1 MAHPRILDGSRAALL
16 VIDVQEAFRD
26 VIKDFDKLAERIA
39 TVVQGFQILD
49 LPVLV
54 TEQYPKGLGRT
65 AAEIMSVLS
74 PDFDFIEKT
83 TFSSCGAAQLEASF
97 RGSGADQVV
106 VCGLETHVCVNQT
119 VHDLI
124 ERGFQVHLLSDC
136 VASRKKR
143 NRRVGLAKM
152 FASGAVESSVEMAL
166 FELMR
171 DSKHEKFKEV
181 QRLVK

>member
-1 MAHPRILDGSRAALL
+1 MAHPRILESSRAALL

-26 VIKDFDKLAERIA
+26 VIDDFAKLAERIA
-39 TVVQGFQILD
+39 TVARGFQLLE
-49 LPVLV
+49 LPIFL

-65 AAEIMSVLS
+65 AAEITSVL
-74 PDFDFIEKT
+74 PPEFEVIEKT
-83 TFSSCGAAQLEASF
+83 TFSSCGASQLEAGL
-97 RGSGADQVV
+97 RQSGADQVV

-119 VHDLI
+119 VHDLL
-124 ERGFQVHLLSDC
+124 ESGFAVHVLSDC
-136 VASRKKR
+136 VASRQKR

-171 DSKHEKFKEV
+171 DSKHAKFKEV
-181 QRLVK
+181 RRLVK